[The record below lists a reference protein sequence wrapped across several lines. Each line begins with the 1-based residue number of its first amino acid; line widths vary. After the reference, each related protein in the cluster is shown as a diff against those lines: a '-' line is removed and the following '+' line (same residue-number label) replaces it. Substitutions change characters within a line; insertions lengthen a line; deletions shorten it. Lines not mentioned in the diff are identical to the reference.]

1 MIISLSVLVIT
12 IIVSGTYALYKAQ
25 LSKNIGV
32 NTTTHGLAYY
42 INYVK
47 GTDITAATLNPST
60 SYESGAS
67 SDIEFWKKDYSYEI

>member
-47 GTDITAATLNPST
+47 GTDITAAT
-60 SYESGAS
+60 
-67 SDIEFWKKDYSYEI
+67 